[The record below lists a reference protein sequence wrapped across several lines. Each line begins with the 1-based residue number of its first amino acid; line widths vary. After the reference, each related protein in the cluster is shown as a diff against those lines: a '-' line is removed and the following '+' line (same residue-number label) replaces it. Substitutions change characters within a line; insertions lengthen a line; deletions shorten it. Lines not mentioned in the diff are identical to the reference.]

1 MAGGGTGFEWICTP
15 ASVCRPKEEG
25 PSADKGEIVL
35 TEDSYQC
42 LRTMSPSRLRRS
54 RLEAAIHLP
63 GHGTSP
69 AHAVVTCDLAA
80 AKALLEVA
88 ERTCKGA
95 VDDIKIAIKE
105 TDA

>member
-1 MAGGGTGFEWICTP
+1 M
-15 ASVCRPKEEG
+15 
-25 PSADKGEIVL
+25 PSADKVEIVL

-42 LRTMSPSRLRRS
+42 LTTHVPESSWAFG

-88 ERTCKGA
+88 ERNCQGA

-105 TDA
+105 PDA